1 MIIYKLKYKIKYIY
15 KLNNIFIN
23 IITNYPNFSSS
34 SILFLKCN
42 IQYYYS

>member
-23 IITNYPNFSSS
+23 IITNKLS
-34 SILFLKCN
+34 
-42 IQYYYS
+42 